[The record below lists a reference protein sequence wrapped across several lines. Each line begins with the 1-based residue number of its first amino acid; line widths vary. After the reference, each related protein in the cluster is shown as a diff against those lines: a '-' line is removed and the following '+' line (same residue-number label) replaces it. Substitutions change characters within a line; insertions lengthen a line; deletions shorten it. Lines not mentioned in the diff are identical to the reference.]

1 LRAAEPAVS
10 LEGVIGRFVLFA
22 SLLLAALPSQ
32 APPRALAP
40 MHVADNGNG
49 AGPPTYDDDDPS
61 DVDDAFGDVD
71 SDADDDCLP
80 PLRFALGAPCASV
93 RIVIATPRL
102 PESAALASLFRPPR
116 SAAV

>member
-1 LRAAEPAVS
+1 M
-10 LEGVIGRFVLFA
+10 IGRFVLLV
-22 SLLLAALPSQ
+22 SLLLAALPSPAQ
-32 APPRALAP
+32 ARALAP
-40 MHVADNGNG
+40 MHVSDNGNG

-61 DVDDAFGDVD
+61 DVDDALGDVD

-80 PLRFALGAPCASV
+80 PLRLALGAPCASV
-93 RIVIATPRL
+93 RIRLVTPRL